1 MHAPL
6 CPYIRVALYDTLNPH
21 TIIGPRD
28 IFDYEMLYLKEGEAL
43 ITVDGRDYQ
52 AMPGDVFLFR
62 PMQRHK
68 ILCLN
73 DYPVIQPHVHFDLEY
88 SEDRE
93 KVYISFLPSEKMSQE
108 DQFLFRRD
116 ILDDFYPNIPPRIHL
131 RQTRV
136 FEEYLFDLIDEHNRP
151 SGPSAFNELRQ
162 QWLFL
167 RLFDLYLREAGYS
180 LHIQGKGNA
189 EVLASRIKMYL
200 DNNSTRRINLDELA
214 STIHLDKSYMISVFK
229 KVYHTT
235 PLAYHQNIRI
245 KRARSMLMY
254 TNLTITEIAE
264 STGFASIHDFDRVFR
279 KIDGSTPSS
288 YRIKE

>member
-1 MHAPL
+1 MHNPL
-6 CPYIRVALYDTLNPH
+6 CPYIRVAWYNTLQPH

-43 ITVDGRDYQ
+43 IAVDGREYK
-52 AMPGDVFLFR
+52 ALPGDVFLFR
-62 PMQRHK
+62 PMQRHE
-68 ILCLN
+68 IRCLN

-93 KVYISFLPSEKMSQE
+93 KVYVPFIRSEEMTEQ
-108 DQFLFRRD
+108 DRHLFRRD
-116 ILDDFYPNIPPRIHL
+116 ILDDFYPNIPPRLHL
-131 RQTRV
+131 KQTRV
-136 FEEYLFDLIDEHNRP
+136 FEEYLFELIDEHDQP
-151 SGPSAFNELRQ
+151 STFNELRQ

-180 LHIQGKGNA
+180 LHIQGNGNS
-189 EVLASRIKMYL
+189 EIIASRIKMYL
-200 DNNSTRRINLDELA
+200 DNNSTRRVNLDELA
-214 STIHLDKSYMISVFK
+214 STIHIDKSYMISIFK

-235 PLAYHQNIRI
+235 PLAYHQSVRI
-245 KRARSMLMY
+245 KRARNMLMY

-264 STGFASIHDFDRVFR
+264 STGFSSIHDFDRVFR
-279 KIDGSTPSS
+279 KVDGATPSS